1 MSSLDLHEWSG
12 LLLFML
18 IGKSLRFSK
27 HAESK
32 SKAAVYVAFELR
44 MEVA

>member
-1 MSSLDLHEWSG
+1 MNGVVSPAVHV
-12 LLLFML
+12 